1 MFDAYKKSV
10 IAHYRSLKDNRQLL
24 SELENPS
31 PGKLKRVCVK
41 ILVENPKKKD
51 RDVLYSFFNPKNEYD
66 SLEKSISSYDSDKLR
81 PLINLMK
88 GEIADSNNDDNFKL
102 LAVLIGF
109 EPRPYTLD
117 ADVSPISPSAEPE
130 PPETSAKK
138 DVIKKGGEN
147 AGGGHEGGDT
157 LIYPKWKKSIVYSIT
172 TLAFIILVSTI
183 FFPPKKH
190 MIWRNDRYYASA
202 QTALVGDTML
212 VALDQYRL
220 EKFRKIMKID
230 TVTAYSIGK
239 LWYLK
244 TDNKLELFTTGGKHP
259 IHTER
264 QLKILTQEIYDRYL
278 RKE

>member
-10 IAHYRSLKDNRQLL
+10 VAHYQSLKDNHQLL

-41 ILVENPKKKD
+41 ILVENPEKKD
-51 RDVLYSFFNPKNEYD
+51 RDVLHNFFNPKNEYET
-66 SLEKSISSYDSDKLR
+66 LEKSISSYDSDKLR

-117 ADVSPISPSAEPE
+117 ADVPPISLPEPE

-147 AGGGHEGGDT
+147 ACGENPGGK
-157 LIYPKWKKSIVYSIT
+157 LIYPKWKKSIVYSTT
-172 TLAFIILVSTI
+172 TLAIIILVSTI

-190 MIWRNDRYYASA
+190 MIWRNDRYHASA
-202 QTALVGDTML
+202 QTALVGDTIL
-212 VALDQYRL
+212 IALDKYRL

-244 TDNKLELFTTGGKHP
+244 TDNKLELFTAGGKHP